1 MHDLT
6 SDFQSTTVQHWLS
19 LRTRTSFS
27 RAIAGA
33 RHAGSNAY
41 KCIVAFQNQE
51 NALTSG
57 MTRGSSKQP
66 VVCFVLPGIARSL
79 PPRAHHILHAPHPM
93 HTTLRTALPICPP
106 FRTPDAPSATA
117 LPPIDRP
124 QEDSPSANGMCC
136 VCSAA
141 LHPAH
146 IMESAMSGVKMT
158 HAIELAPSAA
168 RMFTCAPTPH
178 CFACSQR

>member
-1 MHDLT
+1 
-6 SDFQSTTVQHWLS
+6 
-19 LRTRTSFS
+19 
-27 RAIAGA
+27 
-33 RHAGSNAY
+33 
-41 KCIVAFQNQE
+41 
-51 NALTSG
+51 

-66 VVCFVLPGIARSL
+66 VVCSVLPGIAHSL
-79 PPRAHHILHAPHPM
+79 PPRAHHILHAPHPT
-93 HTTLRTALPICPP
+93 HTTLRAALPICPP
-106 FRTPDAPSATA
+106 FHTPDAPSATA

-141 LHPAH
+141 LHPTH

-168 RMFTCAPTPH
+168 RGRSRVLPPPTVLLAVDDEPKDIYDSLPLPPLPPRTPPPHAPDADGTCCA
-178 CFACSQR
+178 